1 MSRARPTDSL
11 MFCATRHQLCL
22 VRVPPALI
30 LFCVFLCVR
39 IFVCRMDSDS
49 DLMYVTASEGEEE
62 FPSPPRRRRRRRHRR
77 PRGCRAGLRVQR
89 QRLAAAR
96 AAAVTT
102 LPAADATVPAAAHA
116 ELRAENKR
124 LKERLDETTQK
135 CSELRE
141 RVWTLLDEARTR
153 NRQPPPSA
161 PPRRSQPS
169 DSRPPPYPRRPSH
182 EPEARRRESR
192 RQQEARRH
200 ESRRRRDNHHREP
213 RPTAPT
219 PPPPP
224 RSAKKESVLDRLV
237 ALHPL
242 EEMDFW
248 SPCFSSCFFFFVCVW
263 LTLDYIKDLRLK
275 IWYACIYVWW

>member
-1 MSRARPTDSL
+1 MSGARPTNS
-11 MFCATRHQLCL
+11 MIFCATRRQLCL
-22 VRVPPALI
+22 VRVLPCTDLVLRFI
-30 LFCVFLCVR
+30 LCVR
-39 IFVCRMDSDS
+39 IFVRRMDSES
-49 DLMYVTASEGEEE
+49 DLQYVTVSEGEEE
-62 FPSPPRRRRRRRHRR
+62 FSSPPRWRRRRR

-96 AAAVTT
+96 AAADTT
-102 LPAADATVPAAAHA
+102 LPTPTAVPAAAHA
-116 ELRAENKR
+116 ELRAENKC
-124 LKERLDETTQK
+124 LKEKLDDSTRK
-135 CSELRE
+135 CNELRE

-153 NRQPPPSA
+153 NRQPLPSA

-169 DSRPPPYPRRPSH
+169 NSRPPPYPRRPSH
-182 EPEARRRESR
+182 EAEARRQESR

-224 RSAKKESVLDRLV
+224 RSAKPESVLDRLV

-242 EEMDFW
+242 EEMEF
-248 SPCFSSCFFFFVCVW
+248 
-263 LTLDYIKDLRLK
+263 
-275 IWYACIYVWW
+275 